1 MKTFN
6 DERNGEE
13 SENEDRGGTT
23 QRRRQRWRW
32 RKERKIVIIS
42 LGLTRWRRGKMH
54 CDITRN
60 RREALRYNRCMR
72 LNRLFPPRIIVAVF
86 EFLSSHSLLSFLSRA
101 RALYRPGFRSRF
113 TTCNLSPFL
122 GRHSF
127 SPSFLLEIR
136 YFSRSRL
143 RGISWRRAIHVTFY
157 NFSRWNFLGK
167 CPYFNTENETQ

>member
-32 RKERKIVIIS
+32 RKKRKIVIIS

-86 EFLSSHSLLSFLSRA
+86 EFLSSHSLSFPSSLSRA
-101 RALYRPGFRSRF
+101 LSTGPVFARVLRLAIYRRFLVATPSLLLSSLRFVIFLDLVCAVYLGDARS
-113 TTCNLSPFL
+113 T
-122 GRHSF
+122 
-127 SPSFLLEIR
+127 
-136 YFSRSRL
+136 
-143 RGISWRRAIHVTFY
+143 
-157 NFSRWNFLGK
+157 
-167 CPYFNTENETQ
+167 